1 MTSIPTRIWGQ
12 SRISALAASI
22 LFGSYV
28 AACSSGNDLESDQ
41 HRHTA
46 APRLTYAP
54 HVESGDDQSEAGRAD
69 DPPEVAEI
77 IQMHRKAV
85 EITVRAQFAVMHMI
99 RPGLRE
105 GDLKRTVREVF
116 SAGGASGTCFPS
128 IVGSGP
134 NTTVIHHSG
143 SSRVLR
149 EGDLVVV
156 DIGAAYKGWCSN
168 LTRTYPASGEFTDRQ
183 RAIYQLVLDAQRAAI
198 AFIVP
203 GRTSMSQV
211 HAFTQSYLR
220 RSPLRARDRDGQL
233 RTMDAFFPHSVG
245 HYLAREVHPPA
256 DYSQSIPIG
265 QVFTIEPG
273 IYIESEQIGVRIE
286 DDFVLTEDG
295 ARSLGESLPADSEAI
310 EAMIGRSRG

>member
-1 MTSIPTRIWGQ
+1 MTSVLKRIRGQ
-12 SRISALAASI
+12 SRIFALTRSI
-22 LFGSYV
+22 LLGGLV
-28 AACSSGNDLESDQ
+28 GGCSSENDL
-41 HRHTA
+41 
-46 APRLTYAP
+46 
-54 HVESGDDQSEAGRAD
+54 GRN

-105 GDLKRTVREVF
+105 GDLKRAVREAF
-116 SAGGASGTCFPS
+116 AAGGASGTCFPS
-128 IVGSGP
+128 IIGSGP
-134 NTTVIHHSG
+134 NSTVIHYAG
-143 SSRVLR
+143 TSRVLR

-156 DIGAAYKGWCSN
+156 DIGAAYEGWCSN
-168 LTRTYPASGEFTDRQ
+168 LTRTYPANGKFTERQ

-203 GRTSMSQV
+203 GQTSMNEV
-211 HAFTQSYLR
+211 HAFTQAYLR
-220 RSPLRARDRDGQL
+220 RSPLRARDREGQL
-233 RTMDAFFPHSVG
+233 RTMAAFFTHSVG

-256 DYSQSIPIG
+256 DYSRAIPIG
-265 QVFTIEPG
+265 QVFAIEPG

-295 ARSLGESLPADSEAI
+295 ARNLGESLPADPEAV
-310 EAMIGRSRG
+310 EAMIGRGEG